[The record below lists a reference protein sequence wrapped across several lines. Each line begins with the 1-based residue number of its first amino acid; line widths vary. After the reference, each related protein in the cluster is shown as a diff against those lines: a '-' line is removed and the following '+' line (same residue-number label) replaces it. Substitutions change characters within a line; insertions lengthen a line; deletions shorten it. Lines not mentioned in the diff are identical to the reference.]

1 MSRTQASAA
10 DREQQPPRNRLAET
24 TSPYLQQH
32 AENPVDWWPWCEQ
45 ALALARAEQKPILL
59 SIGYS
64 ACHWC
69 HVMAHESFEDQTTAA
84 LMNRLFVNIKV
95 DREERPDLD
104 KIYQTAHQLL
114 AQRTGG
120 WPLTVFLTPDDLVP
134 FFAGTYFPKTRR
146 HGLPSFQELLIGVE
160 RAYREQAEAIRT
172 QNASLLDALAQLD
185 APAGDPLLD
194 LEPLDQARRQLAGS
208 FDKVNGGFGL
218 APKFPHPTNLELLL
232 RHSAATAAAGSP
244 DQQALQMA
252 LFTLQRMVRGG
263 MNDQLAGG
271 FCRYSV
277 DDQWMIPHFEK
288 MLYDNG
294 PLLTLCCD
302 AWQLSGDTLFRDAAI
317 GTADWVIA
325 EMQAEEG
332 GYFSALDADSEGE
345 EGRFYV
351 WEREEIAAAL
361 SADELALI
369 TPLYGLD
376 RPPNFEGR
384 WHLHGYRRLDEVA
397 AEQGREP
404 ETAAA
409 LLASAKAKLL
419 ELRSTRVRPGRDEK
433 VLTAWNALMIKGM
446 LRAGR
451 LFGRADYLAS
461 ADRALAFIASTLW
474 RDGRLLATYKDGKA
488 HLNAYLDDHV
498 FLLDALL
505 ERLQTAF
512 RTSDLSWARALA
524 EVLLSQFEDP
534 RKGGFY
540 FTSADHE
547 ALLQR
552 PRPLADESTPSGNGI
567 AALSLQRL
575 GHLLGEPRYLD
586 AAARTLTAAAD
597 AVRRLPYAHAT
608 LLMALDEQLRPP
620 EIIVLRGARIDSAAE
635 QTARFDA
642 EGEGEAK
649 TKTEA
654 EAPAEAKATT
664 APVGGP
670 QVAIAPPAENRS
682 ELDHWQQLAQTGYA
696 PRRLTFAIPS
706 DVAAL
711 PAALAAM
718 QPGDRVRAY
727 RCRGT
732 QCEAPIEQL
741 QLFQQALGSDQ

>member
-1 MSRTQASAA
+1 MPEIDPSTA
-10 DREQQPPRNRLAET
+10 PPSSGERNRLAET

-32 AENPVDWWPWCEQ
+32 AENPVHWWPWCEE
-45 ALALARAEQKPILL
+45 ALALARAEDRPILL

-69 HVMAHESFEDQTTAA
+69 HVMAHESFEDETTAK

-120 WPLTVFLTPDDLVP
+120 WPLTVFLTPDDLAP
-134 FFAGTYFPKTRR
+134 FFAGTYFPNTQR

-160 RAYREQAEAIRT
+160 RAYREQQDAIRE
-172 QNASLLDALAQLD
+172 QNASLRKALSQLD
-185 APAGDPLLD
+185 GPNESVGEPLSD
-194 LEPLDQARRQLAGS
+194 LAPLDQARRQLAGS
-208 FDKVNGGFGL
+208 FDTVNGGFGR

-232 RHSAATAAAGSP
+232 RHYAATAAAGSP
-244 DQQALQMA
+244 DQQAREMA
-252 LFTLQRMVRGG
+252 LFTLERMVRGG
-263 MNDQLAGG
+263 LNDQLGGG

-302 AWQLSGDTLFRDAAI
+302 AWQLSGEALFRDAAI

-325 EMQAEEG
+325 EMQSEEG

-351 WEREEIAAAL
+351 WDRDQIAALL
-361 SADELALI
+361 SAEELALI
-369 TPLYGLD
+369 TPLFGLD
-376 RPPNFEGR
+376 QAPNFEGR
-384 WHLHGYRRLDEVA
+384 WHLRSDRTLAEVA
-397 AEQGREP
+397 TEQGLDP
-404 ETAAA
+404 DAAAA

-419 ELRSTRVRPGRDEK
+419 AARAERVRPGRDEK
-433 VLTAWNALMIKGM
+433 VLTSWNALMIKGM

-451 LFGRADYLAS
+451 LLGREGYLDS
-461 ADRALAFIASTLW
+461 ADRALGFMRARLW

-488 HLNAYLDDHV
+488 HLNAYLDDHA

-505 ERLQTAF
+505 ERLQTRFQPA
-512 RTSDLSWARALA
+512 DLDWARAIA
-524 EVLLSQFEDP
+524 EVLLAQFQDDAN
-534 RKGGFY
+534 GGFY

-552 PRPLADESTPSGNGI
+552 PKPMADESTPSGNGI
-567 AALSLQRL
+567 AALALQRL

-586 AAARTLTAAAD
+586 AAARTLGAAAEPI
-597 AVRRLPYAHAT
+597 RRLPYAHGT
-608 LLMALDEQLRPP
+608 LLMALDEQLSPP
-620 EIIVLRGARIDSAAE
+620 EMIVIRGAMKTDAATAAPGDASYQGDALSQW
-635 QTARFDA
+635 QT
-642 EGEGEAK
+642 
-649 TKTEA
+649 
-654 EAPAEAKATT
+654 
-664 APVGGP
+664 
-670 QVAIAPPAENRS
+670 IAHH
-682 ELDHWQQLAQTGYA
+682 DYA
-696 PRRLTFAIPS
+696 PRRLTLAIPAE
-706 DVAAL
+706 VTEL
-711 PAALAAM
+711 PPALAAM
-718 QPGDRVRAY
+718 RPGERVRAY

-732 QCEAPIEQL
+732 QCQAPIERFEQ
-741 QLFQQALGSDQ
+741 FAEAVDLGMQ